1 MSREVDDM
9 EDLKCISF
17 DSDKL
22 DRHINDNF
30 NEYGS
35 SLESGYLV
43 DIKVNGKDFNIFVG
57 DIEETKESKKYAGLY
72 DCHFGTVTVIK
83 ALKTLT
89 KYLEMSI
96 DIEFSK
102 NLIE

>member
-1 MSREVDDM
+1 M

-57 DIEETKESKKYAGLY
+57 YIEETNEIKNYSGLY
-72 DCHFGTVTVIK
+72 YCHFGMVTVIK
-83 ALKTLT
+83 ALKKLT
-89 KYLEMSI
+89 KYLVMSI

>member
-1 MSREVDDM
+1 M
-9 EDLKCISF
+9 ENLKCISF

-22 DRHINDNF
+22 GRHLNDNF

-35 SLESGYLV
+35 SLESGFIV
-43 DIKVNGKDFNIFVG
+43 DIKINGNKFNIFVS
-57 DIEETKESKKYAGLY
+57 DDEETKESKKYAGLY
-72 DCHFGTVTVIK
+72 YCHFGTVTVIK
-83 ALKTLT
+83 ALKKLT

-102 NLIE
+102 YLIE